1 MSKMLEASV
10 VGGVVKVGSLPIED
24 AVILSKGL
32 GDSEGVLLVEEDQA
46 TYIPNA
52 STDIESTLTQL
63 ITALEKI
70 ADAITKTSTTFTS
83 VGAGMTGP
91 TTAPPPTLAVDVALL
106 VTYATAVTAAKTQL
120 QSIKGA
126 LK

>member
-1 MSKMLEASV
+1 MAKILEATCT
-10 VGGVVKVGSLPIED
+10 GGVVKVGAIVIDD

-32 GDSEGVLLVEEDQA
+32 GDSEGVLLIEEFQS
-46 TYIPNA
+46 TYIPSQA
-52 STDIESTLTQL
+52 SDLEDTLTQL
-63 ITALEKI
+63 IAALEKV
-70 ADAITKTSTTFTS
+70 ADAVTKTSTTFTS

-106 VTYATAVTAAKTQL
+106 VTYATAITAAKTQL
-120 QSIKGA
+120 ETLKGV

>member
-1 MSKMLEASV
+1 VAKILEATCT
-10 VGGVVKVGSLPIED
+10 GGVVKVGAIVIDD

-32 GDSEGVLLVEEDQA
+32 GDSEGVLLIEEFQS
-46 TYIPNA
+46 TYIPSQA
-52 STDIESTLTQL
+52 SDLEDTLTQL
-63 ITALEKI
+63 IAALEKV
-70 ADAITKTSTTFTS
+70 ADAVTKTSTTFTS

-106 VTYATAVTAAKTQL
+106 VTYATAITAAKTQL
-120 QSIKGA
+120 ETLKGV